1 MKLGRQ
7 VIKGADVL
15 ILYAN
20 YVDFMCGYVD
30 FLRACVFL
38 VKKKLCSNND
48 FQRIFLKKN
57 VGVFLI
63 KKSKK
68 FFLSFSFV

>member
-48 FQRIFLKKN
+48 FQRIFLKKM
-57 VGVFLI
+57 
-63 KKSKK
+63 
-68 FFLSFSFV
+68 

>member
-7 VIKGADVL
+7 VKKKKKKKGADVL

-48 FQRIFLKKN
+48 FQRIFLKKM
-57 VGVFLI
+57 
-63 KKSKK
+63 
-68 FFLSFSFV
+68 

>member
-7 VIKGADVL
+7 VKKKKKKGADVL

-48 FQRIFLKKN
+48 FQRIFLKKM
-57 VGVFLI
+57 
-63 KKSKK
+63 
-68 FFLSFSFV
+68 

>member
-7 VIKGADVL
+7 VINGADVL

-30 FLRACVFL
+30 FLRGCVFL

-48 FQRIFLKKN
+48 FHRIFLKKCRSI
-57 VGVFLI
+57 FY
-63 KKSKK
+63 KKKY